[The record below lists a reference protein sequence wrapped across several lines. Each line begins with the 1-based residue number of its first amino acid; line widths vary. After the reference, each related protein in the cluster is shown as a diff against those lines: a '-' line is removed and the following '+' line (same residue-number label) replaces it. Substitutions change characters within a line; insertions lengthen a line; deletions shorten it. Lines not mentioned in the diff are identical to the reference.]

1 MGPRWPEGTTC
12 KAVSDHWGLHT
23 ASYPT
28 KGKVFL
34 VTPYPDPDSAPNC
47 LSWKS
52 EEGRRRRSPPP
63 PWWWWHRMA
72 PRKSPEASGQGWGQ
86 RWVNRVALYH
96 TSFTILRK
104 DDLNTFFSVIRTGDT
119 KHLTQRSTT
128 HSSQNANN
136 ANVHQLVNGET
147 KGDIPLQWC
156 TILSK
161 NEWITHTCYSSDEP
175 WKTLCWVKEASHTRS
190 RIAWFYL
197 YEMSRS
203 SKSIETESRFMV
215 AKLPPGWREWKWLVK
230 IWVSFRADEN
240 VLNSIMVIIVQ
251 ACENSKNH
259 WIVHFKWLNCV
270 VCEL

>member
-1 MGPRWPEGTTC
+1 MEPRWPEGTTC
-12 KAVSDHWGLHT
+12 KAISGHWGLHS

-34 VTPYPDPDSAPNC
+34 VTAQPRPRFCSKLPF
-47 LSWKS
+47 L
-52 EEGRRRRSPPP
+52 EIRRRKEEMLTPLHPDGDGAG
-63 PWWWWHRMA
+63 WHQGG
-72 PRKSPEASGQGWGQ
+72 PEASGQGWGQ
-86 RWVNRVALYH
+86 RWVSRVALIIRH
-96 TSFTILRK
+96 SQSFEKMVWTHSSQGSGLV
-104 DDLNTFFSVIRTGDT
+104 TQ
-119 KHLTQRSTT
+119 KHLTQSSTP
-128 HSSQNANN
+128 HRSQNANN
-136 ANVHQLVNGET
+136 ANIHQLMNGET
-147 KGDIPLQWC
+147 KGDIPLQWH

-161 NEWITHTCYSSDEP
+161 NEWITHACYNSDEP
-175 WKTLCWVKEASHTRS
+175 WKTLCWVKEASHTGS

-203 SKSIETESRFMV
+203 SKSIETESRSMI
-215 AKLPPGWREWKWLVK
+215 AKLPSGWGEWKWLVK
-230 IWVSFRADEN
+230 IWVSFRTSEN